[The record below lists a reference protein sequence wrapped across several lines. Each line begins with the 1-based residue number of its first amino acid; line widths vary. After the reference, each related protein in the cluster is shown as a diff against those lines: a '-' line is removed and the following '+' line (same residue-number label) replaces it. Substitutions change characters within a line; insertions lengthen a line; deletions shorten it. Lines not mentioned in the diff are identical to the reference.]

1 MTATIS
7 TQVSIAGAL
16 TAVTPEGLPFYFTAY
31 DGSATGPEDSKIH
44 MHLATERG
52 LSYVLTAPGDL
63 GMVRAYV
70 QGDLEIEGI
79 HPGDP
84 YDLMKMMLNHVH
96 FERPTPSEALRI
108 VRGLGWSHLKPPP
121 PPPQE
126 HLPKWR
132 RTFEG
137 LRHSRGRDKAAIHH
151 HYDVSNTFYEY
162 ILGPSMTYT
171 CAVYPSLDAT
181 LEQAQH
187 EKYDLVARKLD
198 LKAGQRLLDV
208 GCGWGG
214 MVRHAAR
221 EYGVKSLGVTLSAA
235 QAEWA
240 QAAIKAEGL
249 EDLAEVR
256 FSDYRDV
263 SERDFD
269 AISSIGLTEHIGV
282 RNYPS
287 YFGFLL
293 DRLKP
298 GGRLLNHSITRP
310 DNRYRST
317 GAFIDRYIFPDGE
330 LIGSGRIIADA
341 QDAGFEVRHEENL
354 REHYAL
360 TLAAWSQNLVTNWD
374 AAVEEV
380 GYPTAKVWGLYLAA
394 CRVGFERNNTQLHQ
408 VLAVKLDDQ
417 ANAHFPLRPT
427 WLS

>member
-1 MTATIS
+1 MA
-7 TQVSIAGAL
+7 
-16 TAVTPEGLPFYFTAY
+16 PDGLPFRFTAY
-31 DGSATGPEDSKIH
+31 DGSATGPADSPIH

-52 LSYVLTAPGDL
+52 LSYILTAPGDL

-70 QGDLEIEGI
+70 MGDLEIEGI
-79 HPGDP
+79 HPGNP
-84 YDLMKMMLNHVH
+84 YDLMKMILNQVH
-96 FERPTPSEALRI
+96 FERPTPAEALRI

-137 LRHSRGRDKAAIHH
+137 LRHSRTRDRAAIHH
-151 HYDVSNTFYEY
+151 HYDVSNAFYEY

-171 CAVYPSLDAT
+171 CAVFPTASASL
-181 LEQAQH
+181 EEAQY

-198 LKAGQRLLDV
+198 LKPGMRLLDV

-221 EYGVKSLGVTLSAA
+221 EYGVKALGVTLSSA

-240 QAAIKAEGL
+240 ADAIKREGL
-249 EDLAEVR
+249 DEVAEVR

-263 SERDFD
+263 TESDFD

-282 RNYPS
+282 RNYPA

-293 DRLKP
+293 DHLKP
-298 GGRLLNHSITRP
+298 GGRLLNHMITRP
-310 DNRYRST
+310 DNRHRPT

-330 LIGSGRIIADA
+330 LIGSGRIIAEA

-360 TLAAWSQNLVTNWD
+360 TLAGWSRNLQANWD
-374 AAVEEV
+374 AAVAEV
-380 GYPTAKVWGLYLAA
+380 GFATAKIWGLYLAA
-394 CRVGFERNNTQLHQ
+394 CQVGFERNNTQLHQ
-408 VLAVKLDDQ
+408 ILAVKLDDDH
-417 ANAHFPLRPT
+417 NAHFPLRPT
-427 WLS
+427 WGS